1 MYDVSIVIVNY
12 NVRDHL
18 DTCLASIYK
27 SNNNKYKIEIFI
39 IDNNSIDGSSS
50 FIRNKYPSINYI
62 DNDKNLGFS
71 KANNI
76 ALRKVQGEYILIL
89 NPDTILEEETFDK
102 LVNFCKE
109 NKDVGAVSS
118 KLIQANGKLD
128 LACKRSFPSLSVAL
142 PRIIG
147 LSKLFPKSKIFGKYN
162 LTFLDENKT
171 YEVDAICGAF
181 MFIPKFILDKTGF
194 FDEDYFMYGEDL
206 DLCFRIKKNG
216 YKIFYFPE
224 VKTVHLKGESTRKS
238 GLAYVNNFYGA
249 MSIFV
254 KKNLSGSSFLLALI
268 LRLGVF
274 YLSFFSY
281 LKRLFKVLRY
291 PLLDIFLLYVC
302 FLISIKTRFNIFP
315 NASYLFIITVYI
327 TIWIIIFNLFKVYNR
342 RNGVSLAKTFNAII
356 TGFLINSSITYFLK
370 QYAYSREVILFSTI
384 LSIIIL
390 LSYRGLINFYKFI
403 ISKNIMLRKI
413 NMLIV
418 GDKELNQDIEE
429 RFLAKYNI
437 IYFNRISEKKDLNTL
452 SEIIKLKNIN
462 EVVFS
467 GDYFSNHQIL
477 RVMWDFSG
485 KNVIFKIVPTGNDL
499 ILSKL
504 HSNINDLSLVE
515 IEYNIKNK
523 MNIFLKRSFDL
534 VLSFVLIITVYPFIV
549 LFYKLKKGNISKHT
563 SKLILLPEVFTGK
576 YSFVGIPF
584 WYETKGKEYLGKR
597 GLTGIIQLNHFEG
610 INDEDMMNYNIF
622 YAKNQNLLMDIE
634 ILLKTM
640 FFTLRKK

>member
-18 DTCLASIYK
+18 DACLASIFK
-27 SNNNKYKIEIFI
+27 SNKDKYKIEIFV

-50 FIRNKYPSINYI
+50 FLRNKYPSINFI
-62 DNDKNLGFS
+62 DNDSNLGFS

-76 ALRKVQGEYILIL
+76 ALKKVQGEYILIL

-102 LVNFCKE
+102 LINFCKE
-109 NKDVGAVSS
+109 NKDVGAISS

-162 LTFLDENKT
+162 LTYLDENKT

-181 MFIPKFILDKTGF
+181 MFIPKYILDKVGF

-254 KKNLSGSSFLLALI
+254 KKNLSGNSFLLALI

-274 YLSFFSY
+274 YWSFFSY

-291 PLLDIFLLYVC
+291 PILDILLLYVS
-302 FLISIKTRFNIFP
+302 FIISIKSRFNIFP
-315 NASYLFIITVYI
+315 NASYIFIITVYI
-327 TIWIIIFNLFKVYNR
+327 AIWIIIFNLFKVYNKR
-342 RNGVSLAKTFNAII
+342 YGVSLANTFNAII

-370 QYAYSREVILFSTI
+370 QYAYSREVILFSTF
-384 LSIIIL
+384 LSISFL

-403 ISKNIMLRKI
+403 ISKNILLRKI
-413 NMLIV
+413 NLLIV

-504 HSNINDLSLVE
+504 HSNISDFSLVE

-523 MNIFLKRSFDL
+523 MNIFLKRLFDL
-534 VLSFVLIITVYPFIV
+534 VLSFILIITVYPFIV
-549 LFYKLKKGNISKHT
+549 LYYKLKKGNISKHT

-576 YSFVGIPF
+576 YSFVGIPI
-584 WYETKGKEYLGKR
+584 WYETKEKEYLGKR

-610 INDEDMMNYNIF
+610 INDEEMMNYNIF